1 MENTIQIETFSVVTI
16 SQISKPKYTIDE
28 EAGIYKAT
36 IKGYSAQNQY
46 VKDFE
51 IEFTQEEYDNWGAGN
66 SGENYMKKLILNKLS
81 FTEAS

>member
-16 SQISKPKYTIDE
+16 SQISKPKYIIDE
-28 EAGIYKAT
+28 EDGIFKAT
-36 IKGYSAQNQY
+36 VKGFSVENQY

-66 SGENYMKKLILNKLS
+66 SGENYMKNLILKKLS